1 MSKAPI
7 TKVPSPVGG
16 GGLGWGRLY
25 RTAMDALYRFCVIV
39 AGGALVLISAVIP
52 WGVFTRYVLNSAAS
66 WPEPMAILLTI
77 VLTFFGAAA
86 CYRAGTHMSVSVLVR
101 VMPLPLRRVIEPFAE
116 GLVALVGLF
125 MVIWGARL
133 VDATWHQSI
142 AEFPSLSV
150 GLTYLPIPVGW
161 RHNAAVRCRA
171 PADRAPAAGRRT
183 DAALRRVHS
192 RPMEILIVVGTLLVC
207 FALGVP
213 IAYALGLGALAGAY
227 WIGIPLEAVML
238 QVSSGVSKFA
248 MLTIPF
254 FVLAGAIMAEGGM
267 ARRLVAFANVLVG
280 LVRVRG
286 GLSAVNVL
294 ATTFLSGISG
304 SAVADTSAIG
314 SVMIPQMERTG
325 YPRVFATNVT
335 ISASVQALLVPPS
348 HNAVIYSL
356 ATGGTIS
363 IISLFMA
370 GVMPGLLLGASLVVL
385 CLVIAYR
392 NGHPRGETVPLREAA
407 KIAIDALWGLV
418 TLAIILGGILGGI
431 FTAIEAGAV
440 ACIWAFFVTM
450 FIYRDYRWR
459 DLPELIHR
467 TMRTVAMVMTLI
479 AFASSVGYVMALMQV
494 PARVTALL
502 LTLSSDKNVI
512 LFLINILLLVL
523 GCLLDMAP
531 SILIVT
537 PILLPVVMKFGVD
550 PVHFGMIMLLNL
562 GIGLCH
568 PPVGAILFVGCA
580 VGRVTIEQVVR
591 EIWPFYGVMFFV
603 LMLVTYIPSVSLW
616 LPRILGL

>member
-1 MSKAPI
+1 
-7 TKVPSPVGG
+7 
-16 GGLGWGRLY
+16 
-25 RTAMDALYRFCVIV
+25 
-39 AGGALVLISAVIP
+39 
-52 WGVFTRYVLNSAAS
+52 
-66 WPEPMAILLTI
+66 
-77 VLTFFGAAA
+77 
-86 CYRAGTHMSVSVLVR
+86 
-101 VMPLPLRRVIEPFAE
+101 
-116 GLVALVGLF
+116 
-125 MVIWGARL
+125 
-133 VDATWHQSI
+133 
-142 AEFPSLSV
+142 
-150 GLTYLPIPVGW
+150 
-161 RHNAAVRCRA
+161 
-171 PADRAPAAGRRT
+171 
-183 DAALRRVHS
+183 
-192 RPMEILIVVGTLLVC
+192 MEILIVVGTLLVC

-280 LVRVRG
+280 LVRIRG

-314 SVMIPQMERTG
+314 SVMIPQMESTG

-385 CLVIAYR
+385 CLVLAYR
-392 NGHPRGETVPLREAA
+392 NGHPRGETVPLRQAV

-616 LPRILGL
+616 LPRTLGL

>member
-1 MSKAPI
+1 
-7 TKVPSPVGG
+7 
-16 GGLGWGRLY
+16 
-25 RTAMDALYRFCVIV
+25 
-39 AGGALVLISAVIP
+39 
-52 WGVFTRYVLNSAAS
+52 
-66 WPEPMAILLTI
+66 
-77 VLTFFGAAA
+77 
-86 CYRAGTHMSVSVLVR
+86 
-101 VMPLPLRRVIEPFAE
+101 
-116 GLVALVGLF
+116 
-125 MVIWGARL
+125 
-133 VDATWHQSI
+133 
-142 AEFPSLSV
+142 
-150 GLTYLPIPVGW
+150 
-161 RHNAAVRCRA
+161 
-171 PADRAPAAGRRT
+171 
-183 DAALRRVHS
+183 
-192 RPMEILIVVGTLLVC
+192 MEILIVIASLFVC
-207 FALGVP
+207 IALGVP
-213 IAYALGLGALAGAY
+213 IAYALGLAALAGAY
-227 WIGIPLEAVML
+227 RIGIPLEAVML

-314 SVMIPQMERTG
+314 SVIIPQMEKVG

-335 ISASVQALLVPPS
+335 ITASVQALLVPPS

-363 IISLFMA
+363 VISLFMA
-370 GVMPGLLLGASLVVL
+370 GVAPGLLLGASLIVL
-385 CLVIAYR
+385 CLVLAYR
-392 NGHPRGETVPLREAA
+392 NGHPRGERIAWRQALRVTV
-407 KIAIDALWGLV
+407 DAFWGLV
-418 TLAIILGGILGGI
+418 TLGIILGGILGGV
-431 FTAIEAGAV
+431 FTAVEAGAV
-440 ACIWAFFVTM
+440 ACLWAFFVTM

-459 DLPELIHR
+459 ELPQLVHR
-467 TMRTVAMVMTLI
+467 TMRTAAMVMTLI
-479 AFASSVGYVMALMQV
+479 AFAASVGYVMALMQV
-494 PARVTALL
+494 PARVTAML

-512 LFLINILLLVL
+512 LLLINVLLLVL

-531 SILIVT
+531 SILICT
-537 PILLPVVMKFGVD
+537 PILLPVMVKFGVD

-616 LPRILGL
+616 LPRMLGL